1 MSRQKRVPI
10 EVPKRHVDSDFT
22 SDWMAVRANG
32 EVVVIHEPGEGSTT
46 AYTIGEPTKNPRVM
60 ASASAVMWEG
70 MVLGT
75 VYEDREL
82 VLQHTFAG
90 IQERL
95 PIDVLLDEPV
105 PTLERTEL
113 VRLKGVGGRVEFECI
128 DCGEHIDRERH
139 QMDIPGM
146 TPQRCTSCTFDRMGE
161 P

>member
-1 MSRQKRVPI
+1 MSRAAIPLD
-10 EVPKRHVDSDFT
+10 VPKRHVDSDFT

-32 EVVVIHEPGEGSTT
+32 VVVVIHEPGEGSTT
-46 AYTIGEPTKNPRVM
+46 AYTIEEPTKNPRVM
-60 ASASAVMWEG
+60 ATADAVMWEG
-70 MVLGT
+70 MVLKT
-75 VYEDREL
+75 VYEDRVL

-95 PIDVLLDEPV
+95 PIDVLLDEPA
-105 PTLERTEL
+105 PTLERTEF

-128 DCGEHIDRERH
+128 DCGEHIERERH

-146 TPQRCTSCTFDRMGE
+146 TPQRCTPCTFDRMGK